1 MGFIEELAGYVIKYA
16 PQYGI
21 CVHSPIIAQGILESA
36 SGTSNKV
43 KIEIDGKTEWRH
55 NYFGLKWRN
64 NRCEISNEYF
74 EEWTAEQK
82 KDGSYKNIVSKFCKF
97 KSLEEC
103 VIGYFQWTNIP
114 NYSNLKGV
122 TDPETYLKNIK
133 EDKYA
138 TSKNYVHNLMNV
150 IKKYDLTQYDKV
162 GSEKKMAKVFLSAGH
177 GGSNP
182 GAVANGLIE
191 KNINLNTLLACK
203 EVLEKHGVIVVASRV
218 KDENDDVYEEV
229 REANESGAD
238 FAVSFHANAGG
249 GDGFEVFYHTSNTKG
264 KKLALLCEKYV
275 KEIGQNSRGVKSGN
289 HLYFVK
295 NTKMMAVLVE
305 SFFLDNKEDM
315 AIGDSLEEQRAF
327 GVAYAKAILEYLG
340 IAYIGSGYVPP
351 KEETEKDK
359 LYRVQVGAYS
369 IKENAER
376 KLKELKEAGFDGFI
390 VEVKR

>member
-1 MGFIEELAGYVIKYA
+1 MEFIEELAGYVIKYA

-43 KIEIDGKTEWRH
+43 KIEVDGKIEWRH

-64 NRCEISNEYF
+64 NRCEISNDYF
-74 EEWTAEQK
+74 EEWTAEQN

-138 TSKNYVHNLMNV
+138 TSKNYVQNLMNV
-150 IKKYDLTQYDKV
+150 IKKYDLTKYDQI
-162 GSEKKMAKVFLSAGH
+162 AKEESMSRSSLVDYVKISPNS
-177 GGSNP
+177 SNP
-182 GAVANGLIE
+182 RNNKIKKITIHHMAGNLTVEGCGNVFQNKNGQASSNYGVDSNGRVGLYVEEENRAWTSSNKVNDNQAVTIEIANDGGAPDWHVSDKALTKTIWLCVDICRRNGIERLNFTGDSSGNLTMHKMFTATTCPGPYLESKMQYIANEVNKILYD
-191 KNINLNTLLACK
+191 NT
-203 EVLEKHGVIVVASRV
+203 ER
-218 KDENDDVYEEV
+218 DDV
-229 REANESGAD
+229 
-238 FAVSFHANAGG
+238 
-249 GDGFEVFYHTSNTKG
+249 
-264 KKLALLCEKYV
+264 
-275 KEIGQNSRGVKSGN
+275 
-289 HLYFVK
+289 
-295 NTKMMAVLVE
+295 
-305 SFFLDNKEDM
+305 
-315 AIGDSLEEQRAF
+315 
-327 GVAYAKAILEYLG
+327 
-340 IAYIGSGYVPP
+340 
-351 KEETEKDK
+351 

-376 KLKELKEAGFDGFI
+376 KLKELKSAGFDGFI

>member
-21 CVHSPIIAQGILESA
+21 CVFSPIIAQGILESS

-43 KIEIDGKTEWRH
+43 KIEVDGKIEWRH
-55 NYFGLKWRN
+55 NYFGLKWRD

-82 KDGSYKNIVSKFCKF
+82 KDGSYKKIVSKFCKF

-133 EDKYA
+133 EDNYA
-138 TSKNYVHNLMNV
+138 TSKNYVQNLMNV
-150 IKKYDLTQYDKV
+150 IKKYDLTKYDKV

-203 EVLEKHGVIVVASRV
+203 EVLEKHGVIVVASRI

-305 SFFLDNKEDM
+305 SFFLDNKLDM
-315 AIGDSLEEQRAF
+315 AIGDAAEEQRAF

-340 IAYIGSGYVPP
+340 IAYIGSGYVLP

-369 IKENAER
+369 VKENAER
-376 KLKELKEAGFDGFI
+376 KLKELKEAGFDGII